1 MRNLTLSAVSLSEF
15 HHANLSATTIDVDEN
30 VIYATSEKVSPDG
43 ELEVEIWRID
53 KDVVSVFCAREH
65 VLIHI

>member
-15 HHANLSATTIDVDEN
+15 QHANISATAIDVDEN
-30 VIYATSEKVSPDG
+30 AIYATSEKVSPDG

-53 KDVVSVFCAREH
+53 KDAVSMFCAREH
-65 VLIHI
+65 VLIHV